1 MRVHFIWKCA
11 GVCKKNFFL
20 QAQHLL
26 LVGFYANEQTKDT
39 VLSKHQFHFCY
50 FYSLYIFYII
60 PKQGTDKG
68 TPRWTLQ
75 RFLCFLCSDFYFYF
89 GTLFQFWLLHSVD
102 KYDRWN
108 TNSNCHNLL
117 YIWQHHPQP
126 QYSSFW
132 HSKQHGLFPTANL
145 KSTPAVSQWHVLR
158 VWQNDNDAHKLPTQC
173 TLLHYSTT
181 TIKRDALSEQS
192 FTL

>member
-1 MRVHFIWKCA
+1 MCVHFIWKRA
-11 GVCKKNFFL
+11 GVCKTFF

-75 RFLCFLCSDFYFYF
+75 WFLRFLCSDFYFYF
-89 GTLFQFWLLHSVD
+89 GTLFQFRLLHSVD
-102 KYDRWN
+102 EYHRWN
-108 TNSNCHNLL
+108 TNSNCHNNLL
-117 YIWQHHPQP
+117 YIWQHHPQS

-132 HSKQHGLFPTANL
+132 HSKQH
-145 KSTPAVSQWHVLR
+145 AVFSPQQIQRAPLQSHSGMCWEFDRMTMMHT
-158 VWQNDNDAHKLPTQC
+158 NC
-173 TLLHYSTT
+173 LHNVHFY
-181 TIKRDALSEQS
+181 TIQQQPLNGMLYLNSHS
-192 FTL
+192 H